1 MAIEKHWGDVLMV
14 EFETVENSSLD
25 DGRINILTEVEAPL
39 NCVFKLLVD
48 GKEFICRMV
57 EAWSVTRGMRQDRHD
72 IPLSLGQGH
81 PRYDSWNLC
90 SFPNVGTN
98 IVIPKEVQR
107 TPDSVMLS
115 SSANSDIAEGGLSMQ
130 EPLSELGY
138 VLWCSPRFL
147 IDQRRQVSRG
157 GSEERFCRVVCW
169 LLSSRLLSEV
179 MEQQRE
185 HWRPAVETRRYKHR
199 AATRGTGTLVSI
211 FIDNL
216 PENMNARDLFMLAN
230 RFTSVVDVFIPNKR
244 RVVTKSRFGFVKVLR
259 QTNADILIRKVNG
272 LWVRDR
278 MIVAKKAIRVSSPE
292 GRGTK
297 PLHLHVEEERTQWL
311 YCSIID
317 ALKEGKDVHSFQEK
331 FLKHG
336 PLPFQLTDCGGR
348 LLILTFT
355 DKNMKESALAGSM
368 ALQPWFRWL
377 KPWSNEC
384 QPGVLREAWLKC
396 TGLPHQLWNHQNLTQ
411 VGKIWGEVLPGDHV
425 LRMMAMAFGWVKIR
439 TSALQPIS
447 QDVLLLNNG
456 VSCRVHVNEETYFN
470 PEQWVMGCKPK
481 AQQVI
486 FSGDRKEPEMVE
498 EGFSSQRSF
507 VPESPL
513 SAGQRE
519 DAGFEADSGSLRMET
534 TGPMVLDTCHTRV
547 NEDRI
552 SVGGFS
558 DLHGERP
565 AIRAIVPFVPSVSH
579 FQDNC

>member
-1 MAIEKHWGDVLMV
+1 
-14 EFETVENSSLD
+14 
-25 DGRINILTEVEAPL
+25 
-39 NCVFKLLVD
+39 
-48 GKEFICRMV
+48 
-57 EAWSVTRGMRQDRHD
+57 
-72 IPLSLGQGH
+72 
-81 PRYDSWNLC
+81 
-90 SFPNVGTN
+90 
-98 IVIPKEVQR
+98 
-107 TPDSVMLS
+107 
-115 SSANSDIAEGGLSMQ
+115 
-130 EPLSELGY
+130 
-138 VLWCSPRFL
+138 
-147 IDQRRQVSRG
+147 
-157 GSEERFCRVVCW
+157 
-169 LLSSRLLSEV
+169 
-179 MEQQRE
+179 MERE

-292 GRGTK
+292 GRGKVVLGTK
-297 PLHLHVEEERTQWL
+297 PLHLHVEEERTQ
-311 YCSIID
+311 
-317 ALKEGKDVHSFQEK
+317 
-331 FLKHG
+331 
-336 PLPFQLTDCGGR
+336 
-348 LLILTFT
+348 
-355 DKNMKESALAGSM
+355 
-368 ALQPWFRWL
+368 
-377 KPWSNEC
+377 
-384 QPGVLREAWLKC
+384 WLKC

-534 TGPMVLDTCHTRV
+534 TGRAFGPIPMLENTMVRRTSVQDMHREELGQEAQTGMASNFGPTSQNIQARSTSASQEIITRLGRQGKRLGESMSDPSSAATRV
-547 NEDRI
+547 R
-552 SVGGFS
+552 SVGGGKLNFKRKGVLVRAAAEAMAGSQRNRMSQRDAGLFEEARSTWELGKNLGLVADAS
-558 DLHGERP
+558 DGDVIQRIMQLELRLAPEKER
-565 AIRAIVPFVPSVSH
+565 RG
-579 FQDNC
+579 